1 MSFND
6 FTKFD
11 KMITPTIIKF
21 LFWIGVILTLI
32 AGVAMLFQGG
42 VSSLLGIL
50 TIVIGPLFIRLY
62 CELLIVIFK
71 IHENIVVI
79 RQQSEQE
86 QN

>member
-21 LFWIGVILTLI
+21 LFWVGVALSVI
-32 AGVAMLFQGG
+32 AGLAMLFQGG
-42 VSSLLGIL
+42 VSSLFGIL
-50 TIVIGPLFIRLY
+50 TIVIGPLFTRLY

-71 IHENIVVI
+71 IHENLVAI
-79 RQQSEQE
+79 RQQSEQ
-86 QN
+86 N